1 MKNLTIVED
10 EIDIKGQIYRIEYV
24 DKPFEF
30 NGTLADATVDSDN
43 KIITINRDAK
53 DVDRLIRHELIHA
66 YFDECNLPCYSND
79 EVLVN
84 WLAYSIPQIQY
95 SVEMLLNGLKEE

>member
-1 MKNLTIVED
+1 MEKTKIVENK
-10 EIDIKGQIYRIEYV
+10 IDIKGCLYEVEYV

-30 NGTLADATVDSDN
+30 KGTLADATVDN
-43 KIITINRDAK
+43 NEKLITINRNAK
-53 DVDRLIRHELIHA
+53 DADRLIRHELIHA

-84 WLAYSIPQIQY
+84 WLAYAIPEIEC
-95 SVEMLLNGLKEE
+95 SAALLFSDIEE